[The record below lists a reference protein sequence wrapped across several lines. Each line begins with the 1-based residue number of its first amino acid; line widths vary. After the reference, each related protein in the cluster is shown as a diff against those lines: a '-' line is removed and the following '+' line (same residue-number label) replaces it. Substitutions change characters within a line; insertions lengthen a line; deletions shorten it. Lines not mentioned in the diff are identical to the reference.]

1 MLGVAEV
8 TPSFAYEQ
16 GPLNKATLSVRVLR
30 CRQRWGWLFVLAGLL
45 IALPQAA
52 GAYTNSTTGTV
63 NVNGSV
69 ALVCSLS
76 VSSSGAT
83 TTFSNMTQGTSNTLL
98 GTITEIC
105 NDSNG
110 YKVTLT
116 TTNNENFKGA
126 TSSTLIPYSLTY
138 NGSSVA
144 FSSGS
149 ATITPTGSRTTPLG
163 VSKGLTITFP
173 AGFYT
178 ADSYSDTLT
187 VTMVSQ

>member
-1 MLGVAEV
+1 MAEV

-30 CRQRWGWLFVLAGLL
+30 RRQRQAWLFVLASLL

-76 VSSSGAT
+76 VSSAGAT
-83 TTFSNMTQGTSNTLL
+83 TTFSNMTQGASATLL
-98 GTITEIC
+98 GTVTEIC
-105 NDSNG
+105 NDANG
-110 YKVTLT
+110 YKVTLAT
-116 TTNNENFKGA
+116 SNNENFKGA
-126 TSSTLIPYSLTY
+126 TSSTLIPYTLTY
-138 NGSSVA
+138 NGSAVT

-149 ATITPTGSRTTPLG
+149 ATLTPSGSRTTPSG
-163 VSKGLTITFP
+163 VSKGLTITFAP
-173 AGFYT
+173 SFYT

-187 VTMVSQ
+187 LTMVSQ